1 MPLHCTVTIGDI
13 MENLAK
19 ALVKAQG
26 KLHNLGKNA
35 KGYGYEYLTLDKLID
50 ETRGVLAECGLAILQ
65 PMAVVDDRPA
75 VKTVLLHESGE
86 MIEGTYPITAVTM
99 KQCNNAQEMG
109 AAVTYARRYGLA
121 AMLNIAQAD
130 DDGACIG
137 KSTTKQQD
145 PSQAKAEAML
155 DKYSGQI
162 SEDTKLSAWVD
173 ACVADGFYQDL
184 YNGLAQRFGN

>member
-145 PSQAKAEAML
+145 QKSNPDYDQASQLLVAKQESLTPDQVDWCNVQIASGNPGAVIEALKGM
-155 DKYSGQI
+155 
-162 SEDTKLSAWVD
+162 
-173 ACVADGFYQDL
+173 
-184 YNGLAQRFGN
+184 

>member
-1 MPLHCTVTIGDI
+1 

-145 PSQAKAEAML
+145 PKSNQDYDQASQLIVAKQESLTPDQVDWCNAQIAGGNPEAVIDVLKGM
-155 DKYSGQI
+155 
-162 SEDTKLSAWVD
+162 
-173 ACVADGFYQDL
+173 
-184 YNGLAQRFGN
+184 

>member
-1 MPLHCTVTIGDI
+1 

-86 MIEGTYPITAVTM
+86 MIEGIYPITAVTM

-137 KSTTKQQD
+137 KSNKDPKKDPLYDQASQLLVAKQGVLKDEQK
-145 PSQAKAEAML
+145 QWCAAEIAKGNCKAV
-155 DKYSGQI
+155 
-162 SEDTKLSAWVD
+162 VD
-173 ACVADGFYQDL
+173 QLKAL
-184 YNGLAQRFGN
+184 